1 MSLRACFRVDGLIK
15 SGCGEKPQSLCF
27 PSFRIQGHG
36 GTRIVLSG
44 PGGRINAGLSGRMS
58 PLRKTRR
65 FLLFE
70 TGLPAGTGRPSPAS
84 GKYAA
89 IRSWRRLERTDKSV
103 GLFIFLLFFLTYL
116 FLYDHQF
123 RQAVPESLCVSR
135 IRCVNINFS
144 ISVSYMVLRLSQKQC
159 LRQSGT
165 RHIFVFS
172 DRFPV
177 SDVPVDRRS

>member
-1 MSLRACFRVDGLIK
+1 MSDPQTGKCLMSLRACFRVDGLIK
-15 SGCGEKPQSLCF
+15 SGCGEKPQSLCS

-89 IRSWRRLERTDKSV
+89 IRSWPGALKGQINLWV
-103 GLFIFLLFFLTYL
+103 YLLFFHTYL
-116 FLYDHQF
+116 F
-123 RQAVPESLCVSR
+123 C
-135 IRCVNINFS
+135 IIIN
-144 ISVSYMVLRLSQKQC
+144 
-159 LRQSGT
+159 
-165 RHIFVFS
+165 S
-172 DRFPV
+172 DRRCLNHYVFPGF
-177 SDVPVDRRS
+177 DVLT

>member
-15 SGCGEKPQSLCF
+15 SGCGEKPQSLCS

-89 IRSWRRLERTDKSV
+89 IRSWPGALKGQINLWV
-103 GLFIFLLFFLTYL
+103 YLLFFHTYL
-116 FLYDHQF
+116 F
-123 RQAVPESLCVSR
+123 C
-135 IRCVNINFS
+135 IIIN
-144 ISVSYMVLRLSQKQC
+144 
-159 LRQSGT
+159 
-165 RHIFVFS
+165 S
-172 DRFPV
+172 DRRCLNHYVFPGF
-177 SDVPVDRRS
+177 DVLT